1 MTDSIRTEPAGFE
14 DRPSSPSD
22 VWLHDASVPTTPQS
36 QGSATPIWERDILE
50 KWVLST
56 LQEQRAVRRWRMF
69 WRFFWLLLFAAL
81 VWLFVAADRTGGRD
95 MPHTAVVEL
104 KGEIAAGAEA
114 SAESVVAAL
123 RSAFEEAGAQ
133 AVVLL
138 VDSPGGSPVQAEIIY
153 EEIARLKAKHGK
165 PLYVVVEE
173 MCASAAYYIAAAAD
187 GIFVSKASMVGSIG
201 VLLDGFGFTGA
212 LEKLGV
218 ERRLLTAG
226 EHKGFLDPFSP
237 QSEEQR
243 AWMQHLLA
251 QVHQQFIAAVKAG
264 RGERLKVT
272 PETFSGLVWTGQ
284 QAVAMG
290 LADQLGGLDYV
301 AREVVKAEQ
310 MVDYTLRGN
319 VAERLVQKLGAAAG
333 AGAVRALAALRG
345 PQVR

>member
-1 MTDSIRTEPAGFE
+1 MTDTIRTEPAGFE
-14 DRPSSPSD
+14 GRPSSSSD
-22 VWLHDASVPTTPQS
+22 DWLQDTSAQATPQS
-36 QGSATPIWERDILE
+36 SATPLWEREILE
-50 KWVLST
+50 KLVLST
-56 LQEQRAVRRWRMF
+56 LREQRTLRRWRMF
-69 WRFFWLLLFAAL
+69 WRFVWLVLFVAL
-81 VWLFVAADRTGGRD
+81 VWLFAAADRAENRD

-123 RSAFEEAGAQ
+123 RSAFEESGAQ

-226 EHKGFLDPFSP
+226 EHKGFLDSFSP

-243 AWMQHLLA
+243 AWMQHLLD
-251 QVHQQFIAAVKAG
+251 QIHQQFIAAVKAG

-284 QAVAMG
+284 QAVTMG
-290 LADQLGGLDYV
+290 LADRLGSLDYV

-310 MVDYTLRGN
+310 TVDYTLRGN
-319 VAERLVQKLGAAAG
+319 VAERLVQKLGASAG
-333 AGAVRALAALRG
+333 AGAVRALAVLRG